1 VSFTQPP
8 FWSIARLAT
17 RERWRAVLVTPAI
30 AIATSSIANPTVITT
45 ATPHGLASG
54 DTATIAGHTGSTPAV
69 DGARVVTV
77 LTPLTFTVPLNVSVA
92 GAGGTVTRTTAVPVI
107 SLAEAKLHARM
118 NADVTTED
126 AAVASWT
133 KAATQQVQN
142 DVSRVLLT
150 QMFDVAGDAFPASAG
165 PIVLP
170 VGPLASVVSIQS
182 YDTAGA
188 LQTMAA
194 ADYLPDVVSTP
205 GRIGLAD
212 SAAWPTDLRQFQPA
226 ILRVVVGY
234 ASIAA
239 IPEPLL
245 QAVRLAIAWH
255 AANREPTA
263 MERDSYDWLI
273 DPYRPV
279 VVA

>member
-1 VSFTQPP
+1 MTSTP
-8 FWSIARLAT
+8 T
-17 RERWRAVLVTPAI
+17 GERWRAVRVTPAI

-45 ATPHGLASG
+45 ATPHGLVSG

-69 DGARVVTV
+69 AGVVTVTV
-77 LTPLTFTVPLNVSVA
+77 LTPLTFTVPLNVTVA
-92 GAGGTVTRTTAVPVI
+92 GAGGTVTRTTPIPVI
-107 SLAEAKLHARM
+107 ALADAKLHARIG
-118 NADVTTED
+118 ADVTAED
-126 AAVASWT
+126 AAAAGWT
-133 KAATQQVQN
+133 NAARQQVET
-142 DVSRVLLT
+142 DVAQILLT
-150 QMFDVAGDAFPASAG
+150 ETFDVVGDAFPAGSS

-170 VGPLASVVSIQS
+170 FGPLASVVSIQS
-182 YDTAGA
+182 YDSAA
-188 LQTMAA
+188 VLQTMTAV
-194 ADYLPDVVSTP
+194 DYLADVVSQQ

-212 SAAWPTDLRQFQPA
+212 AASWPTDLRHFQPA
-226 ILRVVVGY
+226 ILRVVAGY
-234 ASIAA
+234 TSIAA

-255 AANREPTA
+255 SANREPTA